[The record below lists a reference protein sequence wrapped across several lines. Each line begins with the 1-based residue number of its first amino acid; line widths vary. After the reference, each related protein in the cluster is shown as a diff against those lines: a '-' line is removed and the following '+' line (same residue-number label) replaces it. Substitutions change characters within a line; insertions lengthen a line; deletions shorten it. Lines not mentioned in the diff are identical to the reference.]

1 MTRNV
6 VAAQATHYSPSPM
19 DPHRLAL
26 RAPSVVALLAAALEP
41 AVAVA
46 VLLAACAL
54 AGTPIGLP
62 ELTLALIV
70 AALAWSGR
78 DRWRE
83 PPRRAALGILGR
95 WSVVL
100 AVVGLFGWAT
110 GALSFFDPLA
120 LALWGGATPLAQ
132 WAAAQAGRRLR
143 GAVLR
148 WRGPR
153 RVVIAGGGEAG
164 MRVWRVL
171 RRRGDEPVE
180 LLGVFDDRTD
190 DRVATPLRPHL
201 LGRLREL
208 PGWLQ
213 RHGADDVYVTLPS
226 NAERAG
232 ELLERLHAAGV
243 RVLVVPDEATLGLL
257 RGRRFDV
264 GGLVVMELRSRRP
277 ARAGGSTTIGAPSTI
292 EPHDPG

>member
-1 MTRNV
+1 M
-6 VAAQATHYSPSPM
+6 S
-19 DPHRLAL
+19 PHRPAL
-26 RAPSVVALLAAALEP
+26 RAQSLVPLLAAALEP
-41 AVAVA
+41 AVAVV

-83 PPRRAALGILGR
+83 APGSAALGILGR

-100 AVVGLFGWAT
+100 AVVGLFGWTT
-110 GALSFFDPLA
+110 GALSFFDPMA
-120 LALWGGATPLAQ
+120 LVLWGGATPLAQ
-132 WAAAQAGRRLR
+132 WATAQAGRRLR
-143 GAVLR
+143 GALLR

-171 RRRGDEPVE
+171 RRRSEEPVE

-190 DRVATPLRPHL
+190 DRVAAALRPHL

-213 RHGADDVYVTLPS
+213 RHGADDVYVTLPT

-232 ELLERLHAAGV
+232 ELLERLREAGA

-257 RGRRFDV
+257 RGRRLDV
-264 GGLVVMELRSRRP
+264 GGLVVMELHPGRSAG
-277 ARAGGSTTIGAPSTI
+277 ARGSTTIGAPSTI
-292 EPHDPG
+292 APHDPG